1 MSYVQTSAGFW
12 LEVDAKC
19 EVYQHKSSKIMFHQI
34 KKINKISRELSTV
47 VERCVRSWISVG
59 RNSIADIK
67 PMNLF

>member
-1 MSYVQTSAGFW
+1 MSCVQTSAGFW

-34 KKINKISRELSTV
+34 KKINKISREIV